1 MPLEDEDPIRLKL
14 FQGEVVVQNQAESRH
29 FALQVLNKTKTTT
42 MMMILLL
49 RREVTLNSPL

>member
-1 MPLEDEDPIRLKL
+1 MPLEDENPIRLKL

-29 FALQVLNKTKTTT
+29 FALQVLNKTKTT